1 MQVLRGWVYGQLR
14 EQILIKSDKVSG
26 YWENEIKGL
35 CMIKSMTAFSNRETQ
50 QGDLVLSW
58 EIRSVNHRY
67 LDISLYLPEGFSSLE
82 NDAKDILRKKLGRG
96 KVDAKLV
103 CKSIAAT
110 QQGEI
115 KINDALVR
123 NLLDAK
129 NHLEKLTKK
138 SMNLS
143 TKDILE
149 WPGVMDDTQGDFS
162 AYTKPAKSLF
172 VEAIDELI
180 KTREEEGVRLSKLLL
195 SRAKAI
201 TKIVKNVR
209 KRRIEVMAA
218 LREKVLKKLSELDV
232 SADHNRLEQELVYQ
246 AQRLD
251 VDEELDRLDS
261 HIEELIAVIKRDEPI
276 GRRLDFLMQ
285 ELNREANTLASK
297 SNDAET
303 TKGAVE
309 LKVLIE
315 QMREQVMNIE

>member
-1 MQVLRGWVYGQLR
+1 MLVLTELASGQLR
-14 EQILIKSDKVSG
+14 EQTLIKLDKVSG
-26 YWENEIKGL
+26 WPQNQIKRKF
-35 CMIKSMTAFSNRETQ
+35 MIKSMTAFSSSEIQ
-50 QGDLVLSW
+50 QDDIVLSW

-67 LDISLYLPEGFSSLE
+67 LDISLYMPEGFNSLE
-82 NDAKDILRKKLGRG
+82 NDFKEILRKKLGRG

-103 CKSIAAT
+103 CKNIASS

-115 KINDALVR
+115 KINEALVK
-123 NLLDAK
+123 NLLDTK
-129 NHLEKLTKK
+129 YKLEKLTKK
-138 SMNLS
+138 SMS
-143 TKDILE
+143 FSSMDILQ
-149 WPGVMDDTQGDFS
+149 WPGVMDDTQSDFS
-162 AYTKPAKSLF
+162 AYKKPAKSLF
-172 VEAIDELI
+172 IDAIDELI
-180 KTREEEGVRLSKLLL
+180 KTREEEGSRLSKLLL

-201 TKIVKNVR
+201 TKIVKSVR
-209 KRRIEVMAA
+209 KRRIEVMSA

-232 SADHNRLEQELVYQ
+232 SADENRLEQELVYQ

-261 HIEELIAVIKRDEPI
+261 HIDELIAVLERDEPI

-303 TKGAVE
+303 TKAAVE

>member
-1 MQVLRGWVYGQLR
+1 MLALTELASGQLR
-14 EQILIKSDKVSG
+14 EQTLIKLDKVSG
-26 YWENEIKGL
+26 WPQNQIKRKF
-35 CMIKSMTAFSNRETQ
+35 MIKSMTAFSSSEIRQ
-50 QGDLVLSW
+50 DDIVLSW

-67 LDISLYLPEGFSSLE
+67 LDISLYMPEGFNSLE
-82 NDAKDILRKKLGRG
+82 NDFKEILRKKLGRG

-103 CKSIAAT
+103 CKNIASS

-115 KINDALVR
+115 KINEALVK
-123 NLLDAK
+123 NLLDTK
-129 NHLEKLTKK
+129 YKLEKLTKK
-138 SMNLS
+138 SMS
-143 TKDILE
+143 FSSMDILQ
-149 WPGVMDDTQGDFS
+149 WPGVMDDTQSDFS
-162 AYTKPAKSLF
+162 AYKKPAKSLF
-172 VEAIDELI
+172 IDAIDELI
-180 KTREEEGVRLSKLLL
+180 KTREEEGGRLSKLLL

-201 TKIVKNVR
+201 TKIVKSVR
-209 KRRIEVMAA
+209 KRRIEVMSA

-232 SADHNRLEQELVYQ
+232 SADENRLEQELVYQ

-261 HIEELIAVIKRDEPI
+261 HIDELIAVLERDEPI

-303 TKGAVE
+303 TKAAVE

>member
-1 MQVLRGWVYGQLR
+1 MLALRELACGQLR
-14 EQILIKSDKVSG
+14 EQTLIKPDKVSG
-26 YWENEIKGL
+26 WPQNQIKRKL
-35 CMIKSMTAFSNRETQ
+35 MIKSMTAFSSSEIQ
-50 QGDLVLSW
+50 QDDIVLSW

-67 LDISLYLPEGFSSLE
+67 LDISLYMPEGFNSLE
-82 NDAKDILRKKLGRG
+82 NDFKEILRKKLGRG

-103 CKSIAAT
+103 CKNIASS

-115 KINDALVR
+115 KINEALVK
-123 NLLDAK
+123 NLLDTK
-129 NHLEKLTKK
+129 YKLEKLTKK
-138 SMNLS
+138 SMS
-143 TKDILE
+143 FSSMDILQ
-149 WPGVMDDTQGDFS
+149 WPGVMDDMQSDFS

-172 VEAIDELI
+172 IDAIDELI
-180 KTREEEGVRLSKLLL
+180 KTREEEGGRLSKLLL
-195 SRAKAI
+195 SRAKVI
-201 TKIVKNVR
+201 TKIVKSVR

-232 SADHNRLEQELVYQ
+232 SADENRLEQELVYQ

-261 HIEELIAVIKRDEPI
+261 HIDELIAVLERDEPI
-276 GRRLDFLMQ
+276 GRRMDFLMQ

-303 TKGAVE
+303 TKAAVE

>member
-1 MQVLRGWVYGQLR
+1 
-14 EQILIKSDKVSG
+14 
-26 YWENEIKGL
+26 
-35 CMIKSMTAFSNRETQ
+35 MIKSMTAFSSSEIQ
-50 QGDLVLSW
+50 QDDIVLSW

-67 LDISLYLPEGFSSLE
+67 LDISLYMPEGFNSLE
-82 NDAKDILRKKLGRG
+82 NDFKEILRKKLGRG

-103 CKSIAAT
+103 CKNIASS

-115 KINDALVR
+115 KINEALVK
-123 NLLDAK
+123 NLLDTK
-129 NHLEKLTKK
+129 YKLEKLTKK
-138 SMNLS
+138 SMS
-143 TKDILE
+143 FSSMDILQ
-149 WPGVMDDTQGDFS
+149 WPGVMDDTQSDFS
-162 AYTKPAKSLF
+162 AYKKPAKSLF
-172 VEAIDELI
+172 IDAIDELI
-180 KTREEEGVRLSKLLL
+180 KTREEEGGRLSKLLL

-201 TKIVKNVR
+201 TKIVKSVR
-209 KRRIEVMAA
+209 KRRIEVMSA

-232 SADHNRLEQELVYQ
+232 SADENRLEQELVYQ

-261 HIEELIAVIKRDEPI
+261 HIDELIAVLERDEPI

-303 TKGAVE
+303 TKAAVE

>member
-1 MQVLRGWVYGQLR
+1 
-14 EQILIKSDKVSG
+14 
-26 YWENEIKGL
+26 
-35 CMIKSMTAFSNRETQ
+35 MIKSMTAFSSSEIQ
-50 QGDLVLSW
+50 QDDIVLSW

-67 LDISLYLPEGFSSLE
+67 LDISLYMPEGFNSLE
-82 NDAKDILRKKLGRG
+82 NDFKEILRKKLGRG

-103 CKSIAAT
+103 CKNIASS

-115 KINDALVR
+115 KINEALVK
-123 NLLDAK
+123 NLLDTK
-129 NHLEKLTKK
+129 YKLEKLTKK
-138 SMNLS
+138 SMS
-143 TKDILE
+143 FSSMDILQ
-149 WPGVMDDTQGDFS
+149 WPGVMDDTQSDFS
-162 AYTKPAKSLF
+162 AYKKPAKSLF
-172 VEAIDELI
+172 IDAIDELI
-180 KTREEEGVRLSKLLL
+180 KTREEEGGRLSKLLL

-201 TKIVKNVR
+201 TKIVKSLR
-209 KRRIEVMAA
+209 KRRIEVMSA

-232 SADHNRLEQELVYQ
+232 SADENRLEQELVYQ

-261 HIEELIAVIKRDEPI
+261 HIDELIAVLERDEPI

-303 TKGAVE
+303 TKAAVE